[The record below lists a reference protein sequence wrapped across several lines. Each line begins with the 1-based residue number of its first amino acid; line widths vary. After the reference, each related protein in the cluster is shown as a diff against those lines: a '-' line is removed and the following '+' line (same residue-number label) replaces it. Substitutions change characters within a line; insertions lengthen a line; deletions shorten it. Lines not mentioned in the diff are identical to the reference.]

1 VYDSSILECKR
12 PASVSIAPAIQ
23 SVLPCSCSLLP
34 LLLASFPHGC
44 QRARRRLAGDESE
57 SEDEKLE
64 FAGKKLQLTD
74 YVIPEK
80 KKFRDP
86 SMYASAGFS
95 DVYLSAGDTESY
107 HQKNLVSVVICTTR
121 WTWRSTEEQPG
132 ISKTMITKI
141 ERWNN
146 YLLSV
151 STRAPSS

>member
-1 VYDSSILECKR
+1 MYDSSILECKG

-23 SVLPCSCSLLP
+23 SVLPCSFSLLL

-64 FAGKKLQLTD
+64 FADKKLQLTD
-74 YVIPEK
+74 DVIPE

-107 HQKNLVSVVICTTR
+107 HQQKPGVSRNLHHEMDLEKHRRTAGDLENDDNKNRKVEQLSPFCLDA
-121 WTWRSTEEQPG
+121 RSE
-132 ISKTMITKI
+132 
-141 ERWNN
+141 
-146 YLLSV
+146 
-151 STRAPSS
+151 